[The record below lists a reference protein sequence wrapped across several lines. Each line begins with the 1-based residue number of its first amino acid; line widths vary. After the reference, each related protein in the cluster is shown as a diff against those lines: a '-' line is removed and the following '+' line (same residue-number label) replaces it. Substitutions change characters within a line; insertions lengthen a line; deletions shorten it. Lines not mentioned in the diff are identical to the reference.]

1 MFRDVSSRN
10 TYNYGDASYW
20 DARYVQEGGSFDW
33 YQRYADIRPFI
44 RKYFPTTSRLLMVG
58 CGNAVMSEDMVVDG
72 YEEIV
77 NIDISLVAIEMM
89 RKKYE
94 HIPQLKCIL
103 SEALIDIQMDV
114 RDMSFFPDDSFDGV
128 IDKGT
133 LDSLMCG
140 TDAPISASRMLGE
153 VSRLLKPGG
162 IYMLITY
169 GDPKV
174 RMPHLNRP
182 GYNWKI
188 VLYVIYVDT
197 CYFGCHGF
205 LDKDTLFMGEY
216 EHNPLLAMLARP
228 GFERPAGTGSLRAS
242 YLEPVPTTEE
252 GLLPAS
258 FVMEDPDS
266 HFIYVCRK
274 MDDTGDVNS
283 IPASS

>member
-1 MFRDVSSRN
+1 MFRDVSSCN
-10 TYNYGDASYW
+10 IYNYGDANYW

-33 YQRYADIRPFI
+33 YQRYADLHPFI

-58 CGNAVMSEDMVVDG
+58 CGNAVMSEDMVMDG

-77 NIDISLVAIEMM
+77 NIDISSIAIDMM
-89 RKKYE
+89 RKKHE

-103 SEALIDIQMDV
+103 SKAFIDMQMDV

-162 IYMLITY
+162 IYMLSGLNLLPNCFMQITY
-169 GDPKV
+169 GDPRV

-182 GYNWKI
+182 EYNWKI
-188 VLYVIYVDT
+188 VLYVV
-197 CYFGCHGF
+197 
-205 LDKDTLFMGEY
+205 
-216 EHNPLLAMLARP
+216 PRP
-228 GFERPAGTGSLRAS
+228 GFERPAGTSSSRES

-266 HFIYVCRK
+266 HYIYVCRK
-274 MDDTGDVNS
+274 MDDTGDTT
-283 IPASS
+283 ASWPCL